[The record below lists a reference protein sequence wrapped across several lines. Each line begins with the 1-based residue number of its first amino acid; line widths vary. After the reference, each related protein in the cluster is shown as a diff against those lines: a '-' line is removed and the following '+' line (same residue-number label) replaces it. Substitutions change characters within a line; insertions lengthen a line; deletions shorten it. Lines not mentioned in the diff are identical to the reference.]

1 MKHSAKYIALA
12 ALPLFAACEKME
24 VAQSSEGSGKRIVI
38 TSGFDVERTRSLVG
52 PNDINSLPLTLY
64 GISKGTNDAS
74 GTSFYNGFETKYP
87 ETDPTTSGKAVARMV
102 SWEVYEKS
110 SDPNTPDKKVE
121 APEWKSTLDYTFF
134 AWLAKDKQD
143 NTPATFFSGTDA
155 FKFTEAGAG
164 TDATGAP
171 TPATLSIAAKKMPF
185 DGSGFDFCYSDVVFR
200 EHNADAQQF
209 DYSPVNLKL
218 NHLFTAFALSASNN
232 TGSKI
237 TIKSVKLY
245 GLKDQKSAKIE
256 FDKNETTTDGTTKV
270 TKVTLNDAAC
280 TFSTTYKELLAVSG
294 GTPVA
299 VELASTESMA
309 NIIGTPSTDNNM
321 PILMWPQTA
330 EELAASNL
338 STSPSGTYLEI
349 VYKKGTESD
358 KTCYLELPS
367 TSGSWEA
374 GKCYSMDL
382 AFFETTVT
390 IKLSVEPWD
399 FVEKS
404 YDYSS
409 VPALGSNGFKLSM
422 TNTVAADSKDAVA
435 DATPVKITFALDT
448 PKGATWLAS
457 VTNTDAFE
465 IYTLD
470 GTGAENPAYGIIENA
485 STGLPATC
493 TFYVKAKTSIDRS
506 TVLTTKV
513 HVTVRTVD
521 GTYINVDDIL
531 DASDWTII
539 LNPLS

>member
-1 MKHSAKYIALA
+1 MTHSAKYIALA
-12 ALPLFAACEKME
+12 ALPLLVACSKNDDSLQY
-24 VAQSSEGSGKRIVI
+24 AGTGNRIVI
-38 TSGFDVERTRSLVG
+38 TSGFDVQQTRSLVRSS
-52 PNDINSLPLTLY
+52 DINSLPLTLY
-64 GISKGTNDAS
+64 GISKGTNDAT

-102 SWEVYEKS
+102 SWDVYEKS

-121 APEWKSTLDYTFF
+121 APEWKNTLDYTFF

-143 NTPATFFSGTDA
+143 NTPTTFFSGTDA

-171 TPATLSIAAKKMPF
+171 TPATLSIAAKQMPF

-232 TGSKI
+232 TGSEI

-280 TFSTTYKELLAVSG
+280 TFSTTPGYKELITNSG
-294 GTPVA
+294 GV
-299 VELASTESMA
+299 VLAYTESMA
-309 NIIGTPSTDNNM
+309 NIIGTPSASDNM

-330 EELAASNL
+330 EELDADISSA
-338 STSPSGTYLEI
+338 TKTGTYLEI

-390 IKLSVEPWD
+390 INLSVEPWD

-422 TNTVAADSKDAVA
+422 TNTVGTSKDAVA
-435 DATPVKITFALDT
+435 DATPVEITFALDT

-465 IYTLD
+465 IYTTD

-493 TFYVKAKTSIDRS
+493 TFYVKAKTGIDRS
-506 TVLTTKV
+506 AVQTTKV

-531 DASDWTII
+531 GASDWTII

>member
-12 ALPLFAACEKME
+12 ALPIFAACEKME

-74 GTSFYNGFETKYP
+74 GTSFYNGYETTYP
-87 ETDPTTSGKAVARMV
+87 ETDPTTNGKAVARMV
-102 SWEVYEKS
+102 SWDVYDKT
-110 SDPNTPDKKVE
+110 DPNNPVKKD
-121 APEWKSTLDYTFF
+121 APEWNSALDYTFF
-134 AWLAKDKQD
+134 AWLAKDKND
-143 NTPATFFSGTDA
+143 KTPATFFSGTDA
-155 FKFTEAGAG
+155 FKFSGAG

-171 TPATLSIAAKKMPF
+171 TPATLSIAAKQMPF

-218 NHLFTAFALSASNN
+218 NHLFTAFAISASNN

-237 TIKSVKLY
+237 TIKNVKLY
-245 GLKDQKSAKIE
+245 GLKDQKSATIE

-270 TKVTLNDAAC
+270 TKVTLSDAAC
-280 TFSTTYKELLAVSG
+280 TFKTTPGYQQLLAESG
-294 GTPVA
+294 GSVTP

-309 NIIGTPSTDNNM
+309 NIIGTPSASDNM

-330 EELAASNL
+330 EELDADISSA
-338 STSPSGTYLEI
+338 TKTGTYLEI
-349 VYKKGTESD
+349 VYKKGTGSD

-382 AFFETTVT
+382 AFFETTVK

-404 YDYSS
+404 YDYNS

-435 DATPVKITFALDT
+435 DATPVEITFALDT

-465 IYTLD
+465 IYTTD

-493 TFYVKAKTSIDRS
+493 TFYVKAKTGIDRS

-531 DASDWTII
+531 GASDWTII

>member
-1 MKHSAKYIALA
+1 MTHSAKYIALA
-12 ALPLFAACEKME
+12 ALPLLVACSKNDDSLQY
-24 VAQSSEGSGKRIVI
+24 AGTGNRIVI
-38 TSGFDVERTRSLVG
+38 TSGFDVQQTRSLVRSS
-52 PNDINSLPLTLY
+52 DINSLPLTLY
-64 GISKGTNDAS
+64 GISKGSNDAT

-102 SWEVYEKS
+102 SWDVYEKS

-121 APEWKSTLDYTFF
+121 APEWKNTLDYTFF
-134 AWLAKDKQD
+134 AWLAKDKND

-155 FKFTEAGAG
+155 FKYSKAS
-164 TDATGAP
+164 TDASGAP
-171 TPATLSIAAKKMPF
+171 TPATLSIAAKQMPF

-200 EHNADAQQF
+200 EHSASAQSF

-232 TGSKI
+232 TGSTI

-245 GLKDQKSAKIE
+245 GLKDKKSAKIE
-256 FDKNETTTDGTTKV
+256 FDKDDVTSEGSTKKV

-280 TFSTTYKELLAVSG
+280 TFSTTPGYKEMITNSG
-294 GTPVA
+294 GV
-299 VELASTESMA
+299 VLASTESMA
-309 NIIGTPSTDNNM
+309 NIIGTPSASDNM

-330 EELAASNL
+330 EELDADISSA
-338 STSPSGTYLEI
+338 TKTGTYLEI
-349 VYKKGTESD
+349 VYKKGTGSD

-382 AFFETTVT
+382 AFFETTVK
-390 IKLSVEPWD
+390 IKLSVGPWD

-404 YDYSS
+404 YNYNS

-531 DASDWTII
+531 GASDWTII